1 MTAEL
6 RERLQHLCEVV
17 EREIHHLQATD
28 ARLFQGSFTTERA
41 ASLVDDD
48 AQAERVD
55 AFVARFGRLQDTVGD
70 KLLPALLRWMGNTP
84 GPVIDNLRLLEKWGW
99 LQDAESWLDT
109 RLLRNR
115 LIHEYQQ
122 DATLFADALNTAHE
136 RVGLLVS
143 TARRLI
149 QEARRRMD
157 PA

>member
-1 MTAEL
+1 M
-6 RERLQHLCEVV
+6 
-17 EREIHHLQATD
+17 
-28 ARLFQGSFTTERA
+28 
-41 ASLVDDD
+41 
-48 AQAERVD
+48 D